1 MPLITKAQVENRIN
15 GFMEGDNASPASFQ
29 LGDFIFKPNYNLQKN
44 SLIKGYGLIIQI
56 SEDEFIVSGNACH
69 VGYESADSS
78 KPNSQLL
85 SVEEGKFV
93 DGKWVKKRTING
105 DEFGI
110 KLPPNPYNIAS
121 DVYLDD
127 ISILKIKLFKY

>member
-1 MPLITKAQVENRIN
+1 
-15 GFMEGDNASPASFQ
+15 MEGDNASPASFQ
-29 LGDFIFKPNYNLQKN
+29 LGDFIFKPGYDLQKN

-69 VGYESADSS
+69 VGYESGDST

>member
-1 MPLITKAQVENRIN
+1 
-15 GFMEGDNASPASFQ
+15 MEGDSTSPASFQ
-29 LGDFIFKPNYNLQKN
+29 LGNYIFKPGYNLQKK

-56 SEDEFIVSGNACH
+56 AEDEFIVAGNACN
-69 VGYESADSS
+69 VGYQSADSG
-78 KPNSQLL
+78 KPNAQLL

-110 KLPPNPYNIAS
+110 KLPPNPYNITS
-121 DVYLDD
+121 DVYLNDVSV
-127 ISILKIKLFKY
+127 IKIKLFKY

>member
-1 MPLITKAQVENRIN
+1 
-15 GFMEGDNASPASFQ
+15 MEGDSASPASFQ
-29 LGDFIFKPNYNLQKN
+29 LGSFIFKPDYDLQKN

-69 VGYESADSS
+69 IGYESANSS

-93 DGKWVKKRTING
+93 NGKWVKKRTING

-127 ISILKIKLFKY
+127 ISVLKIKLFKY

>member
-1 MPLITKAQVENRIN
+1 MIRIN
-15 GFMEGDNASPASFQ
+15 GFMEGDSASPASFE

-44 SLIKGYGLIIQI
+44 SLIKGYGLIIQV
-56 SEDEFIVSGNACH
+56 SDDEFIVAGNACQ
-69 VGYESADSS
+69 VWYESADSH
-78 KPNSQLL
+78 KPNAQLL

-93 DGKWVKKRTING
+93 NGIWVKKRTING

-121 DVYLDD
+121 DVYLNDV
-127 ISILKIKLFKY
+127 SVLKIKLFKY